1 VVRAPL
7 LTLVVAVALANPAV
21 AYEVAKVADG
31 GAVAG
36 VVKFAGTPPRLQPLS
51 VHRNREVCGE
61 QKAPEALVLGPERGV
76 RGSVILVAGVV
87 RGRKPASEAVLDT
100 SGCVFVGHVVAV
112 MSGERARAKNSDAVL
127 HHTHGFLGKAAVLNL
142 ALPGRDQMIDITR
155 RLSRPG
161 VIRVVCDT
169 HSHMSAWLVVH
180 DSPYYAVTD
189 ERGAFR
195 IDGIPAGSYKVVM
208 WHEGFRPRGLD
219 RDGRPRY
226 DEPRTLTRDVTIAPG
241 ATATVDFELR

>member
-21 AYEVAKVADG
+21 AYEVTTVADG

-36 VVKFAGTPPRLQPLS
+36 VVKFAGTPLRLEPLS

-87 RGRKPASEAVLDT
+87 
-100 SGCVFVGHVVAV
+100 
-112 MSGERARAKNSDAVL
+112 
-127 HHTHGFLGKAAVLNL
+127 
-142 ALPGRDQMIDITR
+142 
-155 RLSRPG
+155 
-161 VIRVVCDT
+161 
-169 HSHMSAWLVVH
+169 H

-189 ERGAFR
+189 GRGAFR